1 VAVLDLGAGTGD
13 TYVIHD
19 GNLNPETIVHAT
31 DDRAG
36 VIHNLLKPILGDVLT
51 AVPGTT
57 HLTTAHIDSVLRPY
71 TNSPSEESATIRVL
85 GKNVNLERS
94 ILTNVERY
102 AEWMAA
108 NKLDPLWAAG
118 TDGVVMAGGGWLYIG
133 SFIKKWYADRLI
145 LSPEMFKHTR
155 GIALWDLN
163 GVGQLAFAAAVMK
176 AQQV

>member
-1 VAVLDLGAGTGD
+1 
-13 TYVIHD
+13 
-19 GNLNPETIVHAT
+19 
-31 DDRAG
+31 
-36 VIHNLLKPILGDVLT
+36 
-51 AVPGTT
+51 
-57 HLTTAHIDSVLRPY
+57 
-71 TNSPSEESATIRVL
+71 VL

-102 AEWMAA
+102 AEWIAA

-118 TDGVVMAGGGWLYIG
+118 TDAVVMAGGGWLYIG
-133 SFIKKWYADRLI
+133 SFIQKWYADRLI
-145 LSPEMFKHTR
+145 LSPGMFKHTR